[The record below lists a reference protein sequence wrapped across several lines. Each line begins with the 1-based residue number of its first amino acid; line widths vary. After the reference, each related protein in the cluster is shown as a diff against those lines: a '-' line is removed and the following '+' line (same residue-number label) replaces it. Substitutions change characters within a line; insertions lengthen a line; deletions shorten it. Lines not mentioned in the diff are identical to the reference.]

1 VAEAEGRLH
10 RSQAESAGLERDLR
24 SERDRAAHL
33 QREQIADAAA
43 AERLD
48 AVTKQLEQ
56 LRFRV
61 GEADRARAEAHAAL
75 GAQLRD
81 QAETT
86 RRATDEVQQEARK
99 LTRAMSGTN
108 ARGQWGEANLE
119 RLVEAAGM
127 IERVHFDTQATLVGM
142 DSAKRPDMIVNLP
155 GGRSIVVDA
164 KVPLN
169 ALLAE
174 TDVDAY
180 SAVTLQRHAAALK
193 EHIGILAGRD
203 YAQLLP
209 DTPELVVLYLPAESL
224 LSLAVAADAG
234 VLDYA
239 FGKGVALAT
248 PNTMLALLRTV
259 NHGWRQE
266 SVASNA
272 REIHA
277 LGTEL
282 HRRLATM
289 SGHLETVGKR
299 LGGAVEAYNKA
310 VGSYET
316 RVLVQTRKFTE
327 LDVVGDQLP
336 APQPVEASPRA
347 LSTSVVDLAD
357 ERPVRAVERGEA
369 TA

>member
-1 VAEAEGRLH
+1 
-10 RSQAESAGLERDLR
+10 
-24 SERDRAAHL
+24 
-33 QREQIADAAA
+33 
-43 AERLD
+43 
-48 AVTKQLEQ
+48 
-56 LRFRV
+56 
-61 GEADRARAEAHAAL
+61 
-75 GAQLRD
+75 
-81 QAETT
+81 
-86 RRATDEVQQEARK
+86 
-99 LTRAMSGTN
+99 MSGTN

-259 NHGWRQE
+259 NHGISRRSASAWVGRWRPTTKRWAPTRRGSWCRRGNSPNLMWSATNCQRR
-266 SVASNA
+266 SPSRRVRA
-272 REIHA
+272 R
-277 LGTEL
+277 
-282 HRRLATM
+282 
-289 SGHLETVGKR
+289 
-299 LGGAVEAYNKA
+299 
-310 VGSYET
+310 
-316 RVLVQTRKFTE
+316 
-327 LDVVGDQLP
+327 
-336 APQPVEASPRA
+336 SPPA
-347 LSTSVVDLAD
+347 LSTSPTNARSAQSSGAR
-357 ERPVRAVERGEA
+357 RPPEGGSYSSTDAAAAFISLRRLGGRAKRTRSSA
-369 TA
+369 ASTTSTSP